1 MNTELHAYIRAV
13 SSIVVTMLI
22 LAATPSAA
30 QTPNGGMRAGQSPA
44 NSQAPGQALRRMAP
58 MPQNQLTDEQ
68 KALMEYYKSK
78 RGMELRG
85 GLFMDL
91 LRVPEAMRAL
101 FDLRLYVQQE
111 ISFGDAL
118 SEFAE
123 LIVLREWN
131 SRNEF
136 SGHTGIAYRAGV
148 KPEIIHAIAEG
159 RYPAGMS
166 QDEAVIYHFIT
177 ELLENKNVS
186 DPTYAAMVK
195 RFGERGV
202 IEAITLT
209 TLYSAVGMVYNTV
222 REPVPDSWAPMP
234 DFPQMAPVPLSEYS
248 NPRRF
253 QQQPGGAAPAMPP
266 MTAPRPAAPPPETK

>member
-1 MNTELHAYIRAV
+1 
-13 SSIVVTMLI
+13 
-22 LAATPSAA
+22 
-30 QTPNGGMRAGQSPA
+30 
-44 NSQAPGQALRRMAP
+44 MAP
-58 MPQNQLTDEQ
+58 IPQNQLTDEQ
-68 KALMEYYKSK
+68 KVLMEYYKSR
-78 RGMELRG
+78 RGMELRS

-101 FDLRLYVQQE
+101 FDLRLYVQE
-111 ISFGDAL
+111 KIAFGDAL

-136 SGHTGIAYRAGV
+136 SGHAGIAYRVGV

-166 QDEAVIYHFIT
+166 NDEAVLYHFIT
-177 ELLENKNVS
+177 ELLDNKNVS

-202 IEAITLT
+202 IEAIALT

-222 REPVPDSWAPMP
+222 REPVPESWAPMP
-234 DFPQMAPVPLSEYS
+234 DFPQTAPVPLSEYA

-266 MTAPRPAAPPPETK
+266 MTAPRPAAPPPGTK